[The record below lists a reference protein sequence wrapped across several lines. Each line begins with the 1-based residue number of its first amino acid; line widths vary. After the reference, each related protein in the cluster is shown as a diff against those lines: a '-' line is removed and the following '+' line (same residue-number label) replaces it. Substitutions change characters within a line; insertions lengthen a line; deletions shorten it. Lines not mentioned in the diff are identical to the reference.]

1 MKTIF
6 ERIIEKE
13 LPAEV
18 IYEDDSI
25 ICIHDKFPQA
35 PVHILLITKKIIPTI
50 QVLEEGDMHLLS
62 KIVSKAKDLAVE
74 FGIEDGYRLL
84 TNNGASAGQTVLH
97 LHFHLLGGKTLGSK
111 GG

>member
-1 MKTIF
+1 MKTLF

-13 LPAEV
+13 LPAD
-18 IYEDDSI
+18 IIFEDNDI

-50 QVLEEGDMHLLS
+50 QDLQENDMHLLT
-62 KIVSKAKDLAVE
+62 KIFTKAKELATK
-74 FGIEDGYRLL
+74 FKIEDGYRIL
-84 TNNGASAGQTVLH
+84 TNNGESAGQTVLH